1 MEVDM
6 SEAIKTNKIKN
17 LDLFKLKD
25 HLRKPG
31 LDRKV
36 PAHQIE
42 ATQKHILDLMRLQ
55 NPTRKNHRPSPCA
68 IHRSL
73 EFLEYV
79 DEEGAFGVFCDSSRL
94 PDWAERV
101 EVENLLR

>member
-1 MEVDM
+1 MT
-6 SEAIKTNKIKN
+6 KTTKQNKIKD

-42 ATQKHILDLMRLQ
+42 ATQKHILDLLNLQ
-55 NPTRKNHRPSPCA
+55 NRVRKNHRPSPRA

-79 DEEGAFGVFCDSSRL
+79 DQEGGFGVFSEASPSL
-94 PDWAERV
+94 DWAERV